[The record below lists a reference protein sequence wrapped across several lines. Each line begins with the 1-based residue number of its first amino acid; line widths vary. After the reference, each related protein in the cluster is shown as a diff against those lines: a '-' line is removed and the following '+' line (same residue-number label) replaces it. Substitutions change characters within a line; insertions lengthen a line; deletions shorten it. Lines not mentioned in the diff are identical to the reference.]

1 MKEKEEVKITIVKK
15 TIDGM
20 EIYQAIENDDV
31 IGYNTNYAQLLFS
44 LWEKE

>member
-1 MKEKEEVKITIVKK
+1 MKEKEEVKITIVKQ

-20 EIYQAIENDDV
+20 EIYKAVENDVV
-31 IGYNTNYAQLLFS
+31 IDYNTNYGSLLFS